1 MRWSVQEEE
10 WFPVTRDSRV
20 DRRFWTLL
28 QASFYET
35 YQRRGHRIFP
45 HRVLDWV
52 SLRTAAGGADVREH
66 FEHFR
71 GLPRLLSIERNR
83 YIEDWVRVFYA
94 TAWIAPERR
103 AVHFMFG
110 GQVFGL
116 SRATL
121 AGILGVDL
129 VDVSLH
135 EMVYG
140 DADPPRRAMIGGI
153 APSHEAISQCFRQP
167 FPASYARVPSLL
179 TPEAYAVHMALRRTL
194 LPRSGYPEGFTGLQQ
209 LLLLHILT
217 HEPFDIVDFILAEI
231 EDVITDGMGVV
242 RQFPYAHW
250 ISFICSMIVPAE
262 SPVSAVYRQDEVPW
276 FPVYRPTAPSDRR
289 RGRQADRAAMAQL
302 APEVQARVAQ
312 EDEALLA
319 AEAQLPGGE
328 DEIHWS
334 DLESDS
340 SEDEEYF
347 PAPAPAS
354 HDHEAGGS
362 GEPAP
367 VTAATATVSESQ
379 VSQPSELTALL
390 QQLVTQQREDR
401 RAQEEARRAHEAQLA
416 QIQREAARERAATEE
431 RFVGLIDRVSQ
442 RTDAQFQQMQ
452 QGMMA
457 MFGMI
462 SQLYSHTGLA
472 PQQPAQS
479 GLQGAG
485 APALAV
491 TPAPAS
497 TAPASSTTPEI
508 MFSLSALLGSASRP
522 IFSPLPATSL
532 FQESPSTVQS
542 VGLPAVPQPLPSG
555 GGGEVSLAQ
564 QSSQPAASALTS
576 SDVDTSSAE
585 PATTSTDPLPGS
597 ASTRASTTA
606 STTATPP
613 VSSAPAG
620 PSDQQ
625 LPAVTEDPP
634 SDDDDDDDPDRFLAV
649 PRHPDQ

>member
-1 MRWSVQEEE
+1 MDTVMRLEPGVLLQNLTKANAAKVKRLRWSVQEEE

-66 FEHFR
+66 FAHFR

-83 YIEDWVRVFYA
+83 YIEDWIRVFYA

-153 APSHEAISQCFRQP
+153 APSHKAISQCFRQP

-209 LLLLHILT
+209 LLLLHVLT

-250 ISFICSMIVPAE
+250 ISFIFSMIVPAE

-289 RGRQADRAAMAQL
+289 RGRQADRAAMARL
-302 APEVQARVAQ
+302 SPEAQARVAQ

-340 SEDEEYF
+340 SKDEEYF

-362 GEPAP
+362 REPAP
-367 VTAATATVSESQ
+367 VSAAAATVSESQ

-401 RAQEEARRAHEAQLA
+401 LAQEEARRAHEAQLA
-416 QIQREAARERAATEE
+416 AIQREAAREQAATEE
-431 RFVGLIDRVSQ
+431 RFVGFIDRVSQ

-457 MFGMI
+457 MFRMI
-462 SQLYSHTGLA
+462 SQLYSHTGLT
-472 PQQPAQS
+472 PQQPGQP
-479 GLQGAG
+479 GLQGVG
-485 APALAV
+485 APPLAV

-497 TAPASSTTPEI
+497 TAPATSATPET
-508 MFSLSALLGSASRP
+508 MFSMSALLGSAGHP
-522 IFSPLPATSL
+522 FFSPLPATSL
-532 FQESPSTVQS
+532 F
-542 VGLPAVPQPLPSG
+542 
-555 GGGEVSLAQ
+555 
-564 QSSQPAASALTS
+564 
-576 SDVDTSSAE
+576 
-585 PATTSTDPLPGS
+585 
-597 ASTRASTTA
+597 
-606 STTATPP
+606 
-613 VSSAPAG
+613 
-620 PSDQQ
+620 
-625 LPAVTEDPP
+625 
-634 SDDDDDDDPDRFLAV
+634 
-649 PRHPDQ
+649 